1 MTILF
6 KAIFRF
12 SAIPVKLSMAF
23 ITEVEQKEFKICMET
38 QKIPNSQRNLEKEKR
53 SRGIRLPDFRLYYKA
68 TVIKKVWY

>member
-23 ITEVEQKEFKICMET
+23 IIEVEQKEFKICMET
-38 QKIPNSQRNLEKEKR
+38 QKIPNSQSNMKKKYRAE
-53 SRGIRLPDFRLYYKA
+53 GIRLPDSQLDYE
-68 TVIKKVWY
+68 TTGIK